1 MKQQLKAALALAL
14 ALVIVSTS
22 MTVPAQ
28 AVADGN
34 YPCSGGGTFTVGNGG
49 TQVTQSSGDCSG
61 VVTIPASVTSFASM
75 AFMFKAAITGV
86 VFEEGSAVTNLQTE
100 LFRSTGLTSIVLPP
114 NLTSIGN
121 QVFQFTKLVSI
132 TLPGKVT
139 STGDQ
144 AFPSS
149 LETIVVQPRI
159 ASTFQV
165 RTLPDD
171 SKIQSITFQGPGTI
185 NSLPSVTRTGFN
197 FGGWSASL
205 GGPAVTF
212 PHTFTAADGGAL
224 YPIMTAKVIDRI
236 NCSGGGGFE
245 VIDGVVQPFNSC
257 SGEITIP
264 SNVTSIS
271 ANAFYNQVI
280 TKINFPADSQVTS
293 IGVEAFR
300 GSQITS
306 IDFPS
311 SLKVI
316 DRAAFKNSS
325 IRHMTIPGRVEFV
338 GEEFAPLETLVFET
352 RIAAFLTVHQYA
364 FSGARGLTSVTFNTP
379 YTLTVNV
386 TMEKPVFNFLG
397 WSDSLDGPIRAN
409 PGTVSGTVYTRWSP
423 KTYTATYDS
432 NGGTPVASGS
442 IVGGVIAFPEPPTRQ
457 GYTFAG
463 WYNNAAG
470 SGNAITNW
478 MFDNNPTFYAKWI
491 INRKVSFDSKGGS
504 PVSDGE
510 WIQGGSITTAPTAPT
525 RLGYTFAGWS
535 STDGGPAITFP
546 HTPGGTVDITLF
558 ARWTLNTY
566 LANLVTLGGSAV
578 SARSFVSFG
587 SLPTPP
593 DSTRPGYTF
602 AGWSATEGGDVVTFP
617 YSPGVLDNISLYAK
631 WIANTYLVNLNAS
644 GGSPVSPGSFQTD
657 GEISSSLNEPYRP
670 GYRFAGWS
678 ATQGGE
684 ILVFPYSP
692 GVIGNIT
699 LYAIWDANTHA
710 VNLNA
715 NGGSSVPPVSFRT
728 DGSISSAP
736 PTPIRAGYTLL
747 GWSTTDGGDVVS
759 FPYEPGVMEN
769 IILYAKWDANTYSV
783 TLDSKGGLAVP
794 AVSFRTDGVIALAP
808 AAAIRVG
815 YTFQGWSATE
825 GGTAVAFPYAPGVSE
840 NITLY
845 ANWTLNNYSVTYNAN
860 GGVAVPNGSFTVE
873 HDLLLV
879 TPIRAG
885 YTFNG
890 WSATDGGSLISFPYT
905 PSVLENITLYANWTR
920 NPYKPELL
928 ANATVSGTGFQ
939 STNMKA
945 TFGSWSA
952 YPDAVLSVQ
961 WYRCGKAVAADL
973 SSLAASANCVVISG
987 ATKTTYKVVLAD
999 ELKYLTVLVQ
1009 AKNTIG
1015 TTFTTSKSFRAPEL
1029 KAPSKVELPDVSGEG
1044 VAKQS
1049 LSVDIGTWKAN
1060 PIAKTSIQWFR
1071 CEDDTKVSSSTVPKR
1086 SECVAIKG
1094 ATSTRYRLVT
1104 ADEGKYITAQI
1115 EAENSEGT
1123 AFTTATSVRVAL
1135 TPSVIANPDIFG
1147 TAQIGKVVTA
1157 SSGRWLAFPAA
1168 DTSVQWFRCNKE
1180 TLAGAKKFG
1189 SSSGCVA
1196 IKGATKSRYT
1206 VTAADR
1212 GKHIS
1217 ALVTAE
1223 NKAGDE
1229 TVTTDS
1235 QQVSYEPTNTTDPI
1249 ISGTA
1254 TVGRTLEATSGGWT
1268 GFPEETISFAWY
1280 RCSNPTVAGSESFAR
1295 ASGCVPIGGAND
1307 SSYTLAGADGG
1318 KHISVLVKATNS
1330 AGSNTVTARSTAE
1343 VTQEPT
1349 KTANPS
1355 ISGSATVGRT
1365 LNATPGGWTAF
1376 PQERTSFTWY
1386 RCENPAS
1393 AGSDSFDSSSG
1404 CVAIGGATQSRYTVK
1419 EADQG
1424 KYIAV
1429 LVRASNSA
1437 GSSSAT
1443 SKSTTRVG

>member
-1 MKQQLKAALALAL
+1 MKQPLKAGLALAL

-75 AFMFKAAITGV
+75 AFMFKAGITGV

-100 LFRSTGLTSIVLPP
+100 LFRSTGLTSIVLPSS
-114 NLTSIGN
+114 LTSIGN

-139 STGDQ
+139 STGNQ

-165 RTLPDD
+165 GTLPDD

-236 NCSGGGGFE
+236 NCSGGGRFE

-352 RIAAFLTVHQYA
+352 RIAATLTVHQWA

-535 STDGGPAITFP
+535 RTDGGPAITFP

-644 GGSPVSPGSFQTD
+644 GGSPVAPGSFQTD

-783 TLDSKGGLAVP
+783 TLDPKGGLAVP

-890 WSATDGGSLISFPYT
+890 WSATDGGSFISFPYTPSVLENITLYANWTLNNYSVTYNANGGVAVPNGSFTVEHDLLLVTPIRAGYTFNGWSATDGGSLISFPYT

-928 ANATVSGTGFQ
+928 ENATVTGTGLQ

-945 TFGSWSA
+945 EFGSWSA
-952 YPDAVLSVQ
+952 YPDAALSVQ
-961 WYRCGKAVAADL
+961 WYRCDKAVSAGL
-973 SSLAASANCVVISG
+973 SSIVASAKCVVIPK
-987 ATKTTYKVVLAD
+987 ATKTTYKVVVED
-999 ELKYLTVLVQ
+999 ELKYITVLVQ
-1009 AKNTIG
+1009 AKNSIG
-1015 TTFTTSKSFRAPEL
+1015 ISFTTAKSFRALAL
-1029 KAPSKVELPDVSGEG
+1029 KAPTKGKLPDVDGSAI
-1044 VAKQS
+1044 AKKP
-1049 LSVDIGTWKAN
+1049 LTADIGTWTSN
-1060 PIAKTSIQWFR
+1060 PIAK
-1071 CEDDTKVSSSTVPKR
+1071 
-1086 SECVAIKG
+1086 
-1094 ATSTRYRLVT
+1094 
-1104 ADEGKYITAQI
+1104 
-1115 EAENSEGT
+1115 
-1123 AFTTATSVRVAL
+1123 
-1135 TPSVIANPDIFG
+1135 
-1147 TAQIGKVVTA
+1147 
-1157 SSGRWLAFPAA
+1157 
-1168 DTSVQWFRCNKE
+1168 TSVQWFRCEEATK
-1180 TLAGAKKFG
+1180 L
-1189 SSSGCVA
+1189 SSLPVSESSECTA
-1196 IKGATKSRYT
+1196 IKGATKLKYTLSKADEGKYVTAQVKAENTEGIAFTTAKSSRVALTPSSVNAPAISGSAQLNKTLTAGAGSWEAYPAAKTSFKWYRCNKPTTAGVKMFGGSSGCAAIKGATKNRYT
-1206 VTAADR
+1206 VTASDR
-1212 GKHIS
+1212 GKYIS

-1223 NKAGDE
+1223 NVAGKA
-1229 TVTTDS
+1229 TVTAES
-1235 QQVSYEPTNTTDPI
+1235 EQVAFAPSKTANPG
-1249 ISGTA
+1249 ISGSPAVDKTLTA
-1254 TVGRTLEATSGGWT
+1254 SPGRWSA
-1268 GFPEETISFAWY
+1268 FPEVSTSFAWY
-1280 RCSNPTVAGSESFAR
+1280 RCSSPAVAGAEKFAG
-1295 ASGCVPIGGAND
+1295 ASGCSPIGGANQ
-1307 SSYTLAGADGG
+1307 SS
-1318 KHISVLVKATNS
+1318 
-1330 AGSNTVTARSTAE
+1330 
-1343 VTQEPT
+1343 
-1349 KTANPS
+1349 
-1355 ISGSATVGRT
+1355 
-1365 LNATPGGWTAF
+1365 
-1376 PQERTSFTWY
+1376 
-1386 RCENPAS
+1386 
-1393 AGSDSFDSSSG
+1393 
-1404 CVAIGGATQSRYTVK
+1404 YTVK

-1429 LVRASNSA
+1429 LVKVRNSA

-1443 SKSTTRVG
+1443 SKSTAKVG